1 MLNPDYT
8 TRMKGTPGGGTTT
21 SDRLTTV
28 LSYGALL
35 VLGYLVY
42 EIFAPFL
49 EPLAWSAVLA
59 IFFYPLHE
67 LLLRKMSP
75 NKAALAST
83 TIVTLVL
90 IVPSI
95 ILLGYAARQ
104 AIDAMTKIHQGL
116 AVQGQGPSQGLLM
129 ELAERIRSRLPEAWR
144 HSDISGEIGRLAE
157 RAGAYL
163 ASKVGAAVRNLTTFL
178 LDLFIAILGL
188 FYMFRDRQ
196 IIVRRVKT
204 LLPFEEAIQSNML
217 LESKELV
224 FASVAVGLIIAGIQG
239 GLGGISFVI
248 ARVPNALFWGV
259 LMAFTSFIP
268 VVGSALVWVPV
279 LVWLGLNGHWG
290 RALVVLAIN
299 GGLTAMADNIV
310 RPLLLR
316 NRTRLNEFVL
326 LISVLGGLELFGLV
340 GLVLGPTLVAAA
352 MSIFQVYTVHR
363 ETTVAKQMKET
374 P

>member
-1 MLNPDYT
+1 MLAFHYT
-8 TRMKGTPGGGTTT
+8 THMKTTPAGGLTT

-75 NKAALAST
+75 NKAALVST
-83 TIVTLVL
+83 TVVTLVL

-116 AVQGQGPSQGLLM
+116 AVQGQGPNQGLLM
-129 ELAERIRSRLPEAWR
+129 ELAERIRSRLPEAWQ
-144 HSDISGEIGRLAE
+144 HSDISGQIGQWAE

-196 IIVRRVKT
+196 TIVRRVKT

-239 GLGGISFVI
+239 GLGGISFLI

-290 RALVVLAIN
+290 RALIVLAIN

-363 ETTVAKQMKET
+363 ETTVAKQMKEI